1 MPIQLNEET
10 SYFLQNL
17 INEIEEDENQ
27 LQEQIPIYDETWF
40 WLTILSAFLI
50 VLAIILAISVNDT
63 RFWFWILLAA
73 GIIVGILAAYNYIEN
88 NEADKKIK

>member
-10 SYFLQNL
+10 SSFLQNL
-17 INEIEEDENQ
+17 INEIEEDETQ